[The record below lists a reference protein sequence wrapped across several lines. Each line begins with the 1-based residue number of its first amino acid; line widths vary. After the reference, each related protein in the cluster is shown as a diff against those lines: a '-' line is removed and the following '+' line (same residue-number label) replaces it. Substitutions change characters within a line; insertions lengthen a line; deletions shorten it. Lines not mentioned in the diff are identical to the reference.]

1 MVYTLMSCHGN
12 HRMDWSGNILGPDSM
27 AALAFLQDSNS
38 VAHLNLSNC
47 QLLLEMVSHMIPLVA
62 YV

>member
-1 MVYTLMSCHGN
+1 MSCHGN
-12 HRMDWSGNILGPDSM
+12 YRMDWSGNILGPDSM

-47 QLLLEMVSHMIPLVA
+47 QLLLETVSHMIPSVA
-62 YV
+62 IT